1 MPEFFFFLTGL
12 ALGGLA
18 AWQVAR
24 ARLGG
29 DARLL
34 EKTTA
39 DLARERETTLDQ
51 ARQIAALE
59 ADYRNLEDKLFSQKK
74 ELETLQ
80 ARFAHE
86 FRALAAD
93 ILEDKSR
100 RFTEQNRSQLDQLLR
115 PLAEKIQ
122 AFEKRVEQ
130 TYDADLRDKISLRE
144 EIRQLHQTSAKL
156 GQDADNLAR
165 ALRGD
170 TKRQGNW
177 GELILEKILER
188 SGLTAGVEYRTQVTT
203 RNAQTDVIRPDVV
216 VFLPDEKHLV
226 VDAKVSLV
234 AYESWVACEDEADR
248 DRCLREHLLSVR
260 NHVRQLGDK
269 SYFSGEEFASPEFTL
284 LFMPI
289 ESAFSLAL
297 QRDAELFQFAWERR
311 IVLVSPT
318 TLLATLRTVASVW
331 KMEKQSRHA
340 LEIAR
345 LSGELYDKL
354 AGVLEDFTKIGRQLD
369 AARTDYGDAMK
380 RLYEGKGNVVRTA
393 EKIRDLGA
401 RHTKNLPNAWL
412 SRAEE

>member
-1 MPEFFFFLTGL
+1 MPQLLFLLTGL
-12 ALGGLA
+12 ALGGFA
-18 AWQVAR
+18 AWQIAR

-29 DARLL
+29 DVRLL
-34 EKTTA
+34 EKAAA
-39 DLARERETTLDQ
+39 DLTRERETTLDQ
-51 ARQIAALE
+51 ARQIASLE
-59 ADYRNLEDKLFSQKK
+59 ADYRNLEDKLFTQKS

-80 ARFAHE
+80 ARFTHE
-86 FRALAAD
+86 FKILAAD

-100 RFTEQNRSQLDQLLR
+100 RFTEQNRSQLDELLR
-115 PLAEKIQ
+115 PLGEKIL

-130 TYDADLRDKISLRE
+130 TYDVELRDKISLRE
-144 EIRQLHQTSAKL
+144 EIRQLHTASLKL
-156 GQDADNLAR
+156 GQDADNLTR

-177 GELILEKILER
+177 GELILEKVLER
-188 SGLTAGVEYRTQVTT
+188 SGLTPGVEYRTQVTT
-203 RNAQTDVIRPDVV
+203 RNASADLIRPDVV
-216 VFLPDEKHLV
+216 VFLPDEKHLI

-234 AYESWVACEDEADR
+234 AYESWVRCEDDGER
-248 DRCLREHLLSVR
+248 DRCLTAHVLSVR

-269 SYFSGEEFASPEFTL
+269 SYFSGEDFASPEFTL

-297 QRDAELFQFAWERR
+297 QRDADLFQFAWERR

-354 AGVLEDFTKIGRQLD
+354 AGVLDDFTKIGRQLET
-369 AARTDYGDAMK
+369 ARTDYGDAMK

-393 EKIRDLGA
+393 EKIRELGA
-401 RHTKNLPNAWL
+401 RHTKNLPAAWVG
-412 SRAEE
+412 RAEE

>member
-1 MPEFFFFLTGL
+1 MAELLFLLTGL
-12 ALGGLA
+12 AVGAFA
-18 AWQVAR
+18 AWSIAR

-29 DARLL
+29 EVGNLGKITD
-34 EKTTA
+34 

-51 ARQIAALE
+51 ARQIASLE
-59 ADYRNLEDKLFSQKK
+59 ADYRNLEDKLFSQKG

-80 ARFAHE
+80 SRFTAD
-86 FRALAAD
+86 FKTLAAD

-100 RFTEQNRSQLDQLLR
+100 RFTEQNQQNLDAILK
-115 PLAEKIQ
+115 PLNEKIQ
-122 AFEKRVEQ
+122 SFEKRVEQ
-130 TYDADLRDKISLRE
+130 TYDAELREKISLRE
-144 EIRQLHQTSAKL
+144 EIRHLHQASAKL

-177 GELILEKILER
+177 GELILEKVLER

-203 RNAQTDVIRPDVV
+203 RNGQTDVIRPDVV
-216 VFLPDEKHLV
+216 VFLPDQKHLV

-234 AYESWVACEDEADR
+234 AYENWTRCEDDTER
-248 DRCLREHLLSVR
+248 ERCLAAHLLSVR
-260 NHVRQLGDK
+260 THVRQLGDK
-269 SYFSGEEFASPEFTL
+269 SYYAGEDFSSPDFTL

-297 QRDAELFQFAWERR
+297 QRDGELFNFAWDRR

-331 KMEKQSRHA
+331 KMEKQSKNA

-354 AGVLEDFTKIGRQLD
+354 AGVLEDFTKISRQLES
-369 AARTDYGDAMK
+369 AQTDYRDALK

-393 EKIRDLGA
+393 EKIRELGA
-401 RHTKNLPNAWL
+401 RHTKNLPAAWVN
-412 SRAEE
+412 RAEE